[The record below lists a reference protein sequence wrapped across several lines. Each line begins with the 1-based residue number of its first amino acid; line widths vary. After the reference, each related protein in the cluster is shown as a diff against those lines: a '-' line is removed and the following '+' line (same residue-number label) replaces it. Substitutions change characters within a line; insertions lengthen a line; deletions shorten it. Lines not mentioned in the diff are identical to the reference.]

1 MRFVE
6 ALIGVT
12 ALLLAFGASSAQ
24 AADMAQLKPAICGS
38 RTSCTIAKLT
48 PAGKSESGAEL
59 AVAEVHLGVA
69 DRADPNDACHDND
82 GNEDGGQEYWLVEGS
97 AAPRLLLK
105 LCNDGYGAAG
115 VGMDEITI
123 GDNHFTHFQAGGSN
137 DRWEATE
144 TIQLSP
150 QISLYI
156 DSCSYRGTDPDTV
169 AFTAADLAR
178 MDIRSLA
185 IASAAAAGTGDEG
198 GCDVLKKDIAAPP
211 KSGFLGGLDA
221 PMPNLGTDPTKPVDF
236 PEGTIL
242 GGCAGRLEADAA
254 GPALV
259 YGKVDPGRSAEL
271 RFLATGPQT
280 LVIQLRD
287 SRPDKVKAAS
297 WVGADHL
304 EIWTSPEPSDSY
316 IPDPAKVAQLGITL
330 DGETHSGAGKPGV
343 PKVQR
348 WTGQDEQSRPVT
360 VFRLDWAEE
369 FALAGG
375 VTIAYSQGE
384 GGKQARLWATGPIR
398 KNRPGYLPILFP
410 LPVACG
416 AVEGRWMVVKNPGR
430 LNDPAD
436 APN

>member
-1 MRFVE
+1 MRTLT
-6 ALIGVT
+6 LIGAA
-12 ALLLAFGASSAQ
+12 ALLLATSLL
-24 AADMAQLKPAICGS
+24 AARATDMAQLKPAICGS
-38 RTSCTIAKLT
+38 RATCTIAKLT
-48 PAGKSESGAEL
+48 PAGKSETGTEL
-59 AVAEVHLGVA
+59 TVAEVHLGVA
-69 DRADPNDACHDND
+69 DRAQPEDPCHDAD

-97 AAPRLLLK
+97 AAPRMLLK

-115 VGMDEITI
+115 VGVDEITVA
-123 GDNHFTHFQAGGSN
+123 DNRFTHFQAGGSN
-137 DRWEATE
+137 DRWEQSE

-150 QISLYI
+150 QKSLAI

-169 AFTAADLAR
+169 AFTAADLTR

-211 KSGFLGGLDA
+211 KSGFLGGLDT
-221 PMPNLGTDPTKPVDF
+221 PMPNLGTDPTRPVDF

-242 GGCAGRLEADAA
+242 GGCAGRLEAEAA

-259 YGKVDPGRSAEL
+259 YGKADPGRGAEL

-287 SRPDKVKAAS
+287 SRPDKAKAAS

-330 DGETHSGAGKPGV
+330 DGETHAGAGKPTT
-343 PKVQR
+343 PKVQH
-348 WTGQDEQSRPVT
+348 WMGQDEQGRPVT

-375 VTIAYSQGE
+375 VIIAYSQGE
-384 GGKQARLWATGPIR
+384 GGKQSRL
-398 KNRPGYLPILFP
+398 
-410 LPVACG
+410 
-416 AVEGRWMVVKNPGR
+416 
-430 LNDPAD
+430 
-436 APN
+436 